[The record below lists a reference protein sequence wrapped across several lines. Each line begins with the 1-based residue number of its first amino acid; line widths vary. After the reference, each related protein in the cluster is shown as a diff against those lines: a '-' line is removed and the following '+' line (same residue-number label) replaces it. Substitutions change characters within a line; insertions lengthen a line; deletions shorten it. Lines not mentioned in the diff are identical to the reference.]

1 MEIKKKNITVNKPA
15 FLVGVSVLVIFIIA
29 GILFQKQVGEFLT
42 NALYSMASNW
52 GWYFNLL
59 SVISLLLVI
68 VVILMRHGDTVI
80 GGPDAKPEFKTFN
93 WISMAICGGIG
104 TGLLFWAMG
113 EPIFHFSQPPVAAG
127 VEPLSREAAIFA
139 VSQAMWDWSFIQYA
153 MYTLCAIGFA
163 LLVFNKKKN
172 LSFGSIV
179 ESVFGRKIKWL
190 ETLIHGFVIFCLA
203 GAVANSM
210 GVGLLQIGAGLQSV
224 FGMTPGPAIWL
235 VIAAIIASISI
246 ISSIA
251 GLSDGLQKISDFTIK
266 IFFALLIYVF
276 IFGDTNFIT
285 KIGIESVGN
294 IIDNWGQ
301 KTTIMNTM
309 APGDT
314 WYADWIIQYW
324 ASFVVYAPVIGMFLS
339 RLAKGRTIKQFV
351 VVNLAVPSLFCWLW
365 IAIFGGQTISLQY
378 SGTADVVGAVAE
390 LGMEATIFQILASMP
405 FGKILIVAFLV
416 SIFGSFITMAD
427 PMFAVLGTV
436 ATNGLTVNDEAPK
449 HLKILFGILVST
461 VSFLLVASG
470 GINSVKGLFTL
481 VGFPMSFVMILCWIA
496 SFKVL
501 KENQAIHELH
511 VAAAAV
517 TIDIEE

>member
-1 MEIKKKNITVNKPA
+1 MENNKKNITVNKPA
-15 FLVGVSVLVIFIIA
+15 FLVGALVLVVFIIA
-29 GILFQKQVGEFLT
+29 GVLFQQQVGEFLT
-42 NALYSMASNW
+42 NTLYSMASNW

-59 SVISLLLVI
+59 SVISLILAII
-68 VVILMRHGDTVI
+68 VLLMRHGDTVI

-113 EPIFHFSQPPVAAG
+113 EPIFHFSGPPAAAG

-139 VSQAMWDWSFIQYA
+139 VSQAMWNWSFIQYA
-153 MYTLCAIGFA
+153 MYSLCAIGFA
-163 LLVFNKKKN
+163 LLVYNKKKE
-172 LSFGSIV
+172 LSFGSII
-179 ESVFGRKIKWL
+179 ETVFGRKIKWL
-190 ETLIHGFVIFCLA
+190 ETTIHAFVIFCLA

-210 GVGLLQIGAGLQSV
+210 GVGLLQIGAGVQSV
-224 FGMTPGPAIWL
+224 FGIQPGPVIWF
-235 VIAAIIASISI
+235 VVAVIIAAISI

-251 GLSDGLQKISDFTIK
+251 GLSDGLQKISGFTIK
-266 IFFALLIYVF
+266 IFMGLLIYVF
-276 IFGDTNFIT
+276 IFGDTNFMT

-294 IIDNWGQ
+294 IIDNFGQ

-309 APGDT
+309 APDDS
-314 WYADWIIQYW
+314 WYADWIVQYW
-324 ASFVVYAPVIGMFLS
+324 ASFIVYAPVIGMFLS

-351 VVNLAVPSLFCWLW
+351 GVNVVVPSLFCWLW
-365 IAIFGGQTISLQY
+365 IAVFGGQTISLQY
-378 SGTADVVGAVAE
+378 SGAVDVVGAVGE
-390 LGMEATIFQILASMP
+390 LGMEATIFQILGAMP
-405 FGKILIVAFLV
+405 LGKVLIVVFLV

-481 VGFPMSFVMILCWIA
+481 VGFPLSFIMILSWFA

-501 KENQAIHELH
+501 KENQAIRDLQLT
-511 VAAAAV
+511 AAAV
-517 TIDIEE
+517 TLDVEE